1 MPLRNNLWNRIGALA
16 NAARKMRANFE
27 GNGFVTAQLD
37 GILRDLSASEV
48 GEGTITAALT
58 KIIKLQAAVSGSG
71 VLTADLGGFT
81 GLLDDYGGAAAAYS
95 VRRLSS
101 TYEDSLIEVR
111 RSSDNTT
118 QDIGYDSNGDLDTS
132 ALLSF
137 VGAGDGFVRTW
148 YDQSGNAN
156 DAQQTTTSAQPQI
169 VSSGS
174 TITENSKP
182 CVLFDGSTDILTASY
197 SIGSDVTIFNVTT
210 HTNAPTANE
219 DAWSLCDSPSAYNRY
234 ELRADGTVFEYFIR
248 ESSGDGGSF
257 VSETIETQ
265 DTNQNLFSSALLSST
280 NYAWTNGVNKINAS
294 ATGLSMPNS
303 TVIALGGLFTTT
315 PLFFLDGNIQEFILY
330 PSDQLTNRT
339 AIETDINT
347 YYSIY

>member
-1 MPLRNNLWNRIGALA
+1 MSLGGRGIRGTGAVL
-16 NAARKMRANFE
+16 
-27 GNGFVTAQLD
+27 G
-37 GILRDLSASEV
+37 
-48 GEGTITAALT
+48 
-58 KIIKLQAAVSGSG
+58 GSG
-71 VLTADLGGFT
+71 ISLSGGGGGFT
-81 GLLDDYGGAAAAYS
+81 GLLNDYPDAAAAYS

-101 TYEDSLIEVR
+101 TYEGSLIEVR
-111 RSSDNTT
+111 RTVSATTVTADVAYDDNNELSLDSLITVTGGSSSATSLGEFVAAS
-118 QDIGYDSNGDLDTS
+118 GYSDPDSLGS
-132 ALLSF
+132 
-137 VGAGDGFVRTW
+137 GADAFVRTW
-148 YDQSGNAN
+148 YDQSGNSN
-156 DAQQTTTSAQPQI
+156 NAQQTTTSNQPQI

-182 CVLFDGSTDILTASY
+182 CVLFDGSADILTASY

-219 DAWSLCDSPSAYNRY
+219 SHWSLCNSPSAYDRY
-234 ELRADGTVFEYFIR
+234 ELRADGTVFENFIR

-303 TVIALGGLFTTT
+303 TVIALGGLFTSL
-315 PLFFLDGNIQEFILY
+315 PVFFLDGNIQEFILY

-339 AIETDINT
+339 GIESNINT
-347 YYSIY
+347 YFSIYSPPGGIGTWAIGTTFVIQ